1 MTIYFGMELDEGA
14 YLTNPTHSKNYLI
27 AGPKNLLSFFE
38 KHLGF
43 IGHENNIDYLRIEQ
57 YRQVAMSFLSD
68 DPAAFFA
75 NSFEADPFATAA
87 ELLRRRDELAATGFD
102 FRIDDPMPER
112 ISVLSWIE
120 AIINNAQQP
129 EFKLTK
135 GLIDRVNDVINAIPN
150 QQLPVEQIILNEPFD
165 LLPTLYKRLF
175 TAFAETGLVKDA
187 APPQAPRDNSDLAT
201 FKKSFFTKVEEK
213 MTLKNDGSLLILKS
227 KRANEAAAWTAKFL
241 NQNPDFQPL
250 TLLPE
255 KNRGL
260 DNALIQEGLPSL
272 GILSASLAR
281 PSLQILKLI
290 PAFLWEPIDP
300 YKILEFVSL
309 AIKPLDDGLAQVI
322 GRLMAATPG
331 LKSEKWNRQINGYFD
346 ELRKKSEEDKDINF
360 KAIREEYEF
369 WFERKRYD
377 INETVPKTRVIAIF
391 QKLESWAYE
400 VFENDTKN
408 SSLIVLSEQ
417 ARRVK
422 ELLETLPE
430 QSLSFLKL
438 ERIVRT
444 IYEPSP
450 IQFEAE
456 AVNRLPNI
464 YYPSAI
470 LDETDKFLWWNFSQ
484 QESVRFFS
492 RWYPSERD
500 FIEGLA
506 LELDT
511 PKLEN
516 QRMLWQRLRP
526 IHKTQSQLVLMLS
539 ETVDGKDV
547 HPHPLY
553 GELEATFDNL
563 EAITLYLENE
573 KTSYWEP
580 HFKLPQ
586 YIDLEVKRFGHPDP
600 FVQIDNRPDL
610 GELGVQTPTKF
621 QTLLYYPYQWVF
633 KEKIKLKKSSILS
646 IVKENTLYGN
656 LAHRLFE
663 QLLSLDFYAWNKEQ
677 VENWIDEK
685 IPILIAK
692 EGAVLNMYGR
702 EPDKVNF
709 AYILKFSAWN
719 LISMI
724 QKNGWKVL
732 KTEMELE
739 ETINGQEYKG
749 IADIILEKE
758 GKVAILDLK
767 WRGIGWRRDLIK
779 NEEDIQLVLYARL
792 QKGEN
797 DFPQTGF
804 FIIENGQLLIRQNTD
819 FEGVT
824 PLTPDVNHKEANQ
837 RIFEKMDNT
846 FQWRKTQLEKG
857 TIEIRCEFTSGTLE
871 DGYSEAEVDLF
882 NMLEMK
888 TANAPFDDYRV
899 LIDLVE

>member
-14 YLTNPTHSKNYLI
+14 YLTDPTHSKNYLI

-38 KHLGF
+38 KHLGL

-57 YRQVAMSFLSD
+57 YRQVAITYLEENPD
-68 DPAAFFA
+68 AFFA
-75 NSFEADPFATAA
+75 NSFEADQFATAA
-87 ELLRRRDELAATGFD
+87 ELLRRRDELAASGFD
-102 FRIDDPMPER
+102 FRIDDPMPDR
-112 ISVLSWIE
+112 VSVLSWIE
-120 AIINNAQQP
+120 AIINDAQQP

-135 GLIDRVNDVINAIPN
+135 GHIDRANDIIKAIPN
-150 QQLPVEQIILNEPFD
+150 QQLPIDRIILNEPFE
-165 LLPTLYKRLF
+165 LLPSLYKRLF
-175 TAFAETGLVKDA
+175 TAFAETGLVEDA
-187 APPQAPRDNSDLAT
+187 APAVAPQKDSDLAA
-201 FKKSFFTKVEEK
+201 FQDSFFTKVEEK
-213 MTLKNDGSLLILKS
+213 KTLKNDGSLLILKS
-227 KRANEAAAWTAKFL
+227 KRANEAAVWTAKLL
-241 NQNPDFQPL
+241 NQNAGFQPV

-346 ELRKKSEEDKDINF
+346 DLRKQSEENKDINY
-360 KAIREEYEF
+360 KAIRDEYEF

-391 QKLESWAYE
+391 QKLESWAFE

-430 QSLSFLKL
+430 QSLTFLKL

-450 IQFEAE
+450 VQFEAE
-456 AVNRLPNI
+456 AMNRLPNI

-470 LDETDKFLWWNFSQ
+470 LNETDTFLWWNFSEM
-484 QESVRFFS
+484 ESVRFFS

-500 FIEGLA
+500 FIEGLG
-506 LELDT
+506 LGLDT

-526 IHKTQSQLVLMLS
+526 IHKTKNQLIVMLS
-539 ETVDGKDV
+539 ETVDGKSV
-547 HPHPLY
+547 NPHPLY
-553 GELEATFDNL
+553 GELEATFENL
-563 EAITLYLENE
+563 DQITLDLDKKEGTNW
-573 KTSYWEP
+573 SA
-580 HFKLPQ
+580 HFELPKF
-586 YIDLEVKRFGHPDP
+586 IDLEVKKFGRPDP
-600 FVQIDNRPDL
+600 FVQIDNRPTLSD
-610 GELGVQTPTKF
+610 LGVQTPTKF

-633 KEKIKLKKSSILS
+633 KEKIRLKKSSILS

-663 QLLSLDFYAWNKEQ
+663 QLLSLDFYSWSKQQ
-677 VENWIDEK
+677 VEDWIDEK
-685 IPILIAK
+685 IPNLIAK

-709 AYILKFSAWN
+709 AYLLKFSAWN
-719 LISMI
+719 LISLI

-732 KTEMELE
+732 ETEKELE
-739 ETINGQEYKG
+739 SKINDQEYKG
-749 IADIILEKE
+749 IADIVLEKD

-792 QKGEN
+792 QKEN
-797 DFPQTGF
+797 GDYPQTGF
-804 FIIENGQLLIRQNTD
+804 FIIENGQLLVRQNTD

-824 PLTPDVNHKEANQ
+824 PLAPETNHKDANH
-837 RIFEKMDNT
+837 RIFEKMDKT
-846 FQWRKTQLEKG
+846 FHWRKSQLEKG
-857 TIEIRCEFTSGTLE
+857 TIEIRCEFTSYDLE
-871 DGYSEAEVDLF
+871 VRYNEEELALVD
-882 NMLEMK
+882 MLEMK
-888 TANAPFDDYRV
+888 TENAPFDDYRV